1 MNIIQGPLY
10 TVPSDFARVFFK
22 EFPDY
27 RIRWSFKKR
36 CWLVEQKCGRGSL
49 KPIHVDPHDDQLIR
63 AKDGYWL
70 VMEIQP
76 GDRMPCPVCD
86 NTVRVAVR
94 KFAESRC
101 ENCIRHGRDGRFMA
115 GYYPFSESL
124 LEHLRHSDPLR
135 GGLQRMQAEADKAN
149 QLRLARAER
158 ETARIV
164 EAGTKDAFSR
174 IFDIQSV
181 GYTGSNKFIHLDKGI
196 K

>member
-1 MNIIQGPLY
+1 MNITNGPIY
-10 TVPSDFARVFFK
+10 CVPPDFARQFFR

-27 RIRWSFKKR
+27 RIRWSFAKR
-36 CWLVEQKCGRGSL
+36 CWLIEQKCGRGSL
-49 KPIHVDPHDDQLIR
+49 KPIHIDPHDDQLIR

-86 NTVRVAVR
+86 NTVKVATR
-94 KFAESRC
+94 RFSEARC
-101 ENCIRHGRDGRFMA
+101 ENCIAHGRDGRFMA
-115 GYYPFSESL
+115 GHYPFGESL
-124 LEHLRHSDPLR
+124 LEHLRHTDPLR
-135 GGLQRMQAEADKAN
+135 GGVQRLQREADAAN
-149 QLRLARAER
+149 QRRLAAAER
-158 ETARIV
+158 ETQRIV

-181 GYTGSNKFIHLDKGI
+181 GYTGNSKNIHLDKSI